1 MDGSSE
7 KKALFPVGCIL
18 FLLIAAFAVCEYV
31 FDMPI
36 PWKQKNSVPD
46 VTAEY
51 RRTYIYKDRNCN
63 YVLVL
68 TYVFTNKGREAVSFD
83 SCYESA
89 ASINGTAL
97 TRVYLDD
104 EKGKSTDDEIQP
116 GVIAAMQV
124 GYELKDFTPGRSA
137 KIRIKLTERFGA
149 QNVIHQTEKNASE
162 LSVKEENPFCKVC

>member
-1 MDGSSE
+1 
-7 KKALFPVGCIL
+7 
-18 FLLIAAFAVCEYV
+18 
-31 FDMPI
+31 MPI

-89 ASINGTAL
+89 AFINGTAL
-97 TRVYLDD
+97 TKAIPDD
-104 EKGKSTDDEIQP
+104 GKDICTDDEIQP
-116 GVIAAMQV
+116 GAITALQV
-124 GYELKDFTPGRSA
+124 GYVLKDFTPGRSTN
-137 KIRIKLTERFGA
+137 IRIRLTERFGE
-149 QNVIHQTEKNASE
+149 QNVIHQTEINAAS
-162 LSVKEENPFCKVC
+162 LSVKEEKPFCKVC